1 MDKQT
6 RLNQFVR
13 DLCAFIE
20 RYYSVGVQSVKIV
33 EMEGWVKGII
43 EEPTGD
49 ALEIESQNQ
58 EITLCYGESHWHIDY
73 SEQYPEI
80 YQAAIQSVFEVLDGK
95 LLTYSAW
102 AGERALGGGSLSSQT
117 QEAITEAVNRFKS
130 YEGFTQIIIK
140 VWGCKRIYDTAK
152 AEDT

>member
-20 RYYSVGVQSVKIV
+20 RYYSVGVQSVKVV

-49 ALEIESQNQ
+49 ALEIQSDRE
-58 EITLCYGESHWHIDY
+58 EITIVYGESHWHIDY
-73 SEQYPEI
+73 NEQYQDI

-95 LLTYSAW
+95 FLTFSAW
-102 AGERALGGGSLSSQT
+102 AGERALGGGSLSSET
-117 QEAITEAVNRFKS
+117 EDAVAEALNRFKR
-130 YEGFTQIIIK
+130 YEGFTELVIK
-140 VWGCKRIYDTAK
+140 VWGCERIYERAK
-152 AEDT
+152 PEDA